1 MFDSSKQR
9 LEAFNQALQA
19 MQSVNAED
27 SPYAHAYMDNLLG
40 LVEQYRSGEMECG
53 ELLEQAMIDMV
64 SFQQFLD
71 MRVTMLERRQ
81 DPAGCL
87 VIGSFPEMLCMP
99 HDMYAACGRRHRPA
113 VVIVPRE
120 RLRLVRT
127 ALTAAGTQSPA
138 SDHAPKGR
146 GSLST
151 RFPGR

>member
-1 MFDSSKQR
+1 MFNSSKQR

-81 DPAGCL
+81 DPPVAW
-87 VIGSFPEMLCMP
+87 
-99 HDMYAACGRRHRPA
+99 
-113 VVIVPRE
+113 
-120 RLRLVRT
+120 
-127 ALTAAGTQSPA
+127 
-138 SDHAPKGR
+138 
-146 GSLST
+146 
-151 RFPGR
+151 